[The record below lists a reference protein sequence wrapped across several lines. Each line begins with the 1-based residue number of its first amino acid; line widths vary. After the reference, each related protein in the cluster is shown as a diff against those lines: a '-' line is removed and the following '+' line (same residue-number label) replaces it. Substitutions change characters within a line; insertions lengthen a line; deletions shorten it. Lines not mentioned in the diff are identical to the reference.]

1 MVGHTSL
8 FSQVLLLVNR
18 HQFARRVKECCAEK
32 AAKGFSCWSQF
43 VAMMFCQLAQA
54 KSLREIS
61 DGLACCEGKL
71 NHLGLQEGPKR
82 STLSYANAKR
92 PWQLFEQVFYDQLG
106 LAQSLAPK
114 KKLRFK
120 NKLLSL
126 DASVIDLCLSM
137 YNWATFRQT
146 KGAVKLHLLLD
157 HDGYLPVF
165 AHLTEGNVHEM
176 VVAKSL
182 NFAKGT
188 VVVMDRG
195 YIDYKLFARWTKPG
209 SFSSPA
215 SKRTPITGT
224 SKIGRCPRGGNVLK
238 DQLIRLNPVTAGA
251 PCQEDLRLVT
261 VWDERNQCEVRLLT
275 NQLQFAAST
284 IADIYR
290 ERWQIELF
298 FKALKQNLKI
308 KTFVGT
314 SANAVRIQIWTAL
327 ITILL
332 LKILQFK
339 STFGWALSNLVALLR
354 WNLFSY
360 RDLWEWINRPFDTPP
375 ESLAIQG
382 EFFDLDSILGA
393 KPNKGGS
400 FLKNHLPRPPNG
412 LKSRLTCPT
421 NNYLGQQ

>member
-1 MVGHTSL
+1 MVGHSSL
-8 FSQVLLLVNR
+8 FSQLLLLVNR
-18 HQFARRVKECCAEK
+18 HQFQRRVQEHRAEK
-32 AAKGFSCWSQF
+32 AAKGFTCWSQF

-54 KSLREIS
+54 KSLREIT

-71 NHLGLQEGPKR
+71 NHLGLQEGPK
-82 STLSYANAKR
+82 
-92 PWQLFEQVFYDQLG
+92 LFEQVFYDQLG

-126 DASVIDLCLSM
+126 DASVIDLSLSM
-137 YNWATFRQT
+137 FNWATFRQT

-157 HDGYLPVF
+157 HDGYLPVY
-165 AHLTEGNVHEM
+165 AHLSEGKVHEM
-176 VVAKSL
+176 IVAKSL

-188 VVVMDRG
+188 VVVIDRG
-195 YIDYKLFARWTKPG
+195 YIDYKLFARWTKAGIFFVTRLKENANYWDFEDRPLPK
-209 SFSSPA
+209 S
-215 SKRTPITGT
+215 
-224 SKIGRCPRGGNVLK
+224 GNVLK
-238 DQLIRLNPVTAGA
+238 DQLIRLNPITAGA
-251 PCQEDLRLVT
+251 PCKEDLRLVT
-261 VWDERNQCEVRLLT
+261 VWDERNQCEVQLLT
-275 NQLQFAAST
+275 NQMEFAANT
-284 IADIYR
+284 IAAIYR

-298 FKALKQNLKI
+298 FKALKQNLRI

-327 ITILL
+327 IAILL

-375 ESLAIQG
+375 ESPAIQG
-382 EFFDLDSILGA
+382 ELFDLDSILR
-393 KPNKGGS
+393 S
-400 FLKNHLPRPPNG
+400 Q
-412 LKSRLTCPT
+412 T
-421 NNYLGQQ
+421 